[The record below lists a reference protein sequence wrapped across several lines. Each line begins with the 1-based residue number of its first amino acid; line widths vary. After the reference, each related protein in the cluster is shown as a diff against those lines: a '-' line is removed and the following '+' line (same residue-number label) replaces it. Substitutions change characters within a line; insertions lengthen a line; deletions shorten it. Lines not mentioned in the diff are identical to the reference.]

1 MRAQRDT
8 YAHLNNNVLYYANKG
23 VTINEIQ
30 NVYKLPASLHKQWAA
45 HSYHGSEE
53 HNSRG
58 VINRYLGYWDG
69 NPTTLTP
76 LSPKDSAPL
85 YVEMMGGAKPILA
98 KGRQL
103 IASGQYLLATEI
115 LNKLVYAQPGNQVA
129 KDLLA
134 DAFEQLG
141 YSKESPS
148 LRNSFLAA
156 ALELRSGIPGG
167 ATPKSAGP
175 DVIRAMGTN
184 LWLDFLAIRLDPS
197 KTAGQRFKIN
207 LVTPDNGERYVVELN
222 NDALTNIK
230 GFTAADA
237 DLSVTLNRS
246 DLETLMMGAA
256 TFDQLVNSGKIKLV
270 GKRAVVDQ
278 LQAMLV
284 QFSPDFEIMPGT
296 KVAPKSPGAAP
307 SQPPPSSHPFEQKPL
322 ANSVGG

>member
-1 MRAQRDT
+1 
-8 YAHLNNNVLYYANKG
+8 
-23 VTINEIQ
+23 
-30 NVYKLPASLHKQWAA
+30 
-45 HSYHGSEE
+45 
-53 HNSRG
+53 
-58 VINRYLGYWDG
+58 
-69 NPTTLTP
+69 
-76 LSPKDSAPL
+76 
-85 YVEMMGGAKPILA
+85 MMGGAKPILA

-103 IASGQYLLATEI
+103 ITAGHYLLATEI
-115 LNKLVYAQPGNQVA
+115 LNKLVYAQPGNQQA

-134 DAFEQLG
+134 EAFEQIG

-207 LVTPDNGERYVVELN
+207 LITPDNGERYVVELN

-246 DLETLMMGAA
+246 ELETLMMGAA
-256 TFDQLVNSGKIKLV
+256 TFDQLVKSGKIQLV
-270 GKRAVVDQ
+270 GNRTVIET

-307 SQPPPSSHPFEQKPL
+307 SPPPASSHPFEQKPL

>member
-1 MRAQRDT
+1 
-8 YAHLNNNVLYYANKG
+8 L
-23 VTINEIQ
+23 
-30 NVYKLPASLHKQWAA
+30 KLVFYSLQKQWAA

-53 HNSRG
+53 HNSRA

-69 NPTTLTP
+69 NPTTLIP

-103 IASGQYLLATEI
+103 VTAGQYLLAPEI
-115 LNKLVYAQPGNQVA
+115 LNKLVYAQPGNQAA

-134 DAFEQLG
+134 EAFEQIG

-156 ALELRSGIPGG
+156 ALELRSGIPGS

-197 KTAGQRFKIN
+197 KTVGQHFKIN
-207 LVTPDNGERYVVELN
+207 LITPDNGERYVVELN

-230 GFTAADA
+230 GFTAVDA
-237 DLSVTLNRS
+237 DLSVTLNRP

-256 TFDQLVNSGKIKLV
+256 TFSELVNRGKIKLV
-270 GKRAVVDQ
+270 GKRAVIDQ

-284 QFSPDFEIMPGT
+284 QFSPNFEIMPGT
-296 KVAPKSPGAAP
+296 KAAPMAPKATP
-307 SQPPPSSHPFEQKPL
+307 STPPASSHPFEQKPL
-322 ANSVGG
+322 ADSVGG

>member
-1 MRAQRDT
+1 
-8 YAHLNNNVLYYANKG
+8 
-23 VTINEIQ
+23 
-30 NVYKLPASLHKQWAA
+30 
-45 HSYHGSEE
+45 
-53 HNSRG
+53 

-69 NPTTLTP
+69 NPTTLIP

-85 YVEMMGGAKPILA
+85 YVEMMGGANPILA

-103 IASGQYLLATEI
+103 ITAGQYLLATEI
-115 LNKLVYAQPGNQVA
+115 LNKLVYAQPGNQLA

-207 LVTPDNGERYVVELN
+207 LITPDNGERYVLELN

-296 KVAPKSPGAAP
+296 KAPTTAP
-307 SQPPPSSHPFEQKPL
+307 VQRPASRHPFEQKPL
-322 ANSVGG
+322 GDSTGG

>member
-1 MRAQRDT
+1 
-8 YAHLNNNVLYYANKG
+8 
-23 VTINEIQ
+23 
-30 NVYKLPASLHKQWAA
+30 
-45 HSYHGSEE
+45 
-53 HNSRG
+53 
-58 VINRYLGYWDG
+58 
-69 NPTTLTP
+69 
-76 LSPKDSAPL
+76 
-85 YVEMMGGAKPILA
+85 MMGGANPILA

-103 IASGQYLLATEI
+103 ITAGQYLLATEI
-115 LNKLVYAQPGNQVA
+115 LNKLVYAQPGNQLA

-197 KTAGQRFKIN
+197 QTAGKHFKMN
-207 LVTPDNGERYVVELN
+207 LITPDNGERYVVELN

-296 KVAPKSPGAAP
+296 KAPTTAP
-307 SQPPPSSHPFEQKPL
+307 VQRPASRHPFEQKPL
-322 ANSVGG
+322 GDSTGG